1 MKNMRRTPHTALG
14 LAAFCGGFFSLFVLF
29 PSAQA
34 EMTSARPYRWL
45 LVHPPSLVSPS
56 ISMKPAFAP
65 SKQTLVAHS
74 SSSLMQAPT
83 APNAERRT
91 KGMAKP
97 LGRSACSSA
106 TPCKMDEKSEE
117 LVKTLHQIFGIGS
130 LVLLTATVIL
140 GQINAI
146 DFMEGRLSP
155 QAMLWAHRG
164 LAIATAVAYG
174 GARVLAWIIPSQKE
188 EGGSGKGFDSA
199 KAHNILSWLHGI
211 GMIALVVGGILNR
224 VIIPSSTDAKIA
236 MTVSH
241 LGIGYFTWVTLS
253 AAAVVIT
260 FF

>member
-1 MKNMRRTPHTALG
+1 MKNMRSTPHSALG
-14 LAAFCGGFFSLFVLF
+14 VVAFCGAFFSLFALL
-29 PSAQA
+29 PSAHA
-34 EMTSARPYRWL
+34 EWASTHPYRWS
-45 LVHPPSLVSPS
+45 LVRPPSLVSPTV
-56 ISMKPAFAP
+56 SMKPAFAP
-65 SKQTLVAHS
+65 THQTLIAQS
-74 SSSLMQAPT
+74 SSIIEAPT

-91 KGMAKP
+91 KQTAKSSS
-97 LGRSACSSA
+97 RSACSPGKRCA
-106 TPCKMDEKSEE
+106 MDEKSEE
-117 LVKTLHQIFGIGS
+117 LVKVLHQIFGIGS

-146 DFMEGRLSP
+146 DFMEGRLSS

-174 GARVLAWIIPSQKE
+174 GARVLAWIMPSEKE

-199 KAHNILSWLHGI
+199 KAHNVLSWLHGI
-211 GMIALVVGGILNR
+211 GMIALIVGGVMNR
-224 VIIPSSTDAKIA
+224 LIIPSSTDAKIA